1 VFEASPVNT
10 AALEELRNKVEL
22 LETELAME
30 RLLLQDQRAA
40 NSRQQQQVFRE
51 AQKRRENKQK

>member
-1 VFEASPVNT
+1 MANT
-10 AALEELRNKVEL
+10 AELVELRDKVEL

-40 NSRQQQQVFRE
+40 NSRQQQQVVRE
-51 AQKRRENKQK
+51 AQKEEK